1 MPDNGLT
8 FIVACATIGHAV
20 IGGIA
25 DVMDAEACL
34 DPTLVG
40 TATSKDVTVI
50 RAAINAVN
58 RTPTPSD
65 DLYRPMPQAFLQ
77 ANHKGEATATL
88 RELPN
93 VMAHGPSSPRGA
105 KWIAA

>member
-1 MPDNGLT
+1 MN
-8 FIVACATIGHAV
+8 
-20 IGGIA
+20 
-25 DVMDAEACL
+25 AEARL

-40 TATSKDVTVI
+40 TASPKDATVI
-50 RAAINAVN
+50 RAAMNAVN

-65 DLYRPMPQAFLQ
+65 DLYRPMPQALLR
-77 ANHKGEATATL
+77 ANHKGEATATP

-93 VMAHGPSSPRGA
+93 VMAHDPSSPRGA